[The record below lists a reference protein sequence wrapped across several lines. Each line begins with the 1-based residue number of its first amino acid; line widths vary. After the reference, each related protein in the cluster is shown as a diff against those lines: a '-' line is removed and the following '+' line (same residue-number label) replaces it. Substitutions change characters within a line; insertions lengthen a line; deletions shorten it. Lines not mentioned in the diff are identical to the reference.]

1 MSWLVSVVDVLI
13 KYKFVIAFYALIILI
28 VYFNRKKFTFQAKFI
43 ALFRTKIGIKLMDK
57 IANRH
62 RELLRIVGISGI
74 GIAYLG
80 MLFIVYFIIQ
90 GVYQLIFV
98 PEAPAVLSPVI
109 PGVPIPGSPIV
120 VPFWYGIISLFVV
133 VVVHEFSHGV
143 IARAQKIK
151 VDHSGIVF
159 FGPLIGAFVEP
170 NEKELK
176 KAGEIPKYSIFAAGP
191 FSNIIL
197 ALLALFLLII
207 FFTHPPDAT
216 WDVYYPKAMM
226 IEQGITVGS
235 IVPNSSAEKYGLR
248 TDVTYNKLNSIEFS
262 NLNEFFGLVN
272 RLRPNETAI
281 LGDMEGNNYTLITGT
296 HEGYKHLGKMG
307 VGYIGISDISTPF
320 ILKQNSPFYKLL
332 FDLLAIIGRFLFW
345 IHALSLGIGLAN
357 LLPLGPID
365 GGRMLQQTLHKIFG
379 EKKGNIIWT
388 KLSIGF
394 LIVII
399 ILVVVPILRAVLKI

>member
-1 MSWLVSVVDVLI
+1 
-13 KYKFVIAFYALIILI
+13 
-28 VYFNRKKFTFQAKFI
+28 
-43 ALFRTKIGIKLMDK
+43 
-57 IANRH
+57 
-62 RELLRIVGISGI
+62 
-74 GIAYLG
+74 